1 MRSIFFTFTVILC
14 FLYVYSCKVETSKT
28 KRTVQDQSVTDPVS
42 QSNSTEEHNVKN
54 DEKRADEL
62 ASQRYFYPKKSRCG
76 GALYGIYQNKEL
88 IRIESTFGGE
98 YGYLSKDVDFEK
110 NKIARITYREHFAN
124 FDKYKEEFPDLESI
138 EPEKLTYSD
147 TVYVLEFGKVTSFKK
162 YAGKKLISTQVN
174 KELLNNL
181 VNCVETMK
189 RELNREKVLVK
200 N

>member
-1 MRSIFFTFTVILC
+1 MKFITIIFLTFNL
-14 FLYVYSCKVETSKT
+14 FFSSCNPSASPEKK
-28 KRTVQDQSVTDPVS
+28 TVQENTVTDPVS
-42 QSNSTEEHNVKN
+42 QTDTSEELNADL
-54 DEKRADEL
+54 DEKRKTEKET
-62 ASQRYFYPKKSRCG
+62 QRYFHPQKSYCG
-76 GALYGIYQNKEL
+76 GALYGIYQDKVL

-98 YGYLSKDVDFEK
+98 YGYSSKDVDFEK
-110 NKIARITYREHFAN
+110 DKIVKITYRENYAEY
-124 FDKYKEEFPDLESI
+124 DKYREKYPDLESI

-162 YAGKKLISTQVN
+162 YAGKKLISTQIN